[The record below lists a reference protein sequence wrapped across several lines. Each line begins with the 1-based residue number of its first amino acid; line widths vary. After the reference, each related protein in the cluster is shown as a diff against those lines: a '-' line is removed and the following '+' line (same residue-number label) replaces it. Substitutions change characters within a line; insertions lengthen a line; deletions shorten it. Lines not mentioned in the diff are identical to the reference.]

1 MTDNEIHEEIL
12 EKRLTQ
18 KNKNKIIGI
27 LLFSEFIAGS
37 QFLYTSS
44 FFPRF
49 VQDRYGNYIS
59 NFGTSVI
66 SSAFELAGVLTV

>member
-49 VQDRYGNYIS
+49 V
-59 NFGTSVI
+59 
-66 SSAFELAGVLTV
+66 